1 MKRTL
6 FTSTTFAAI
15 ACFILLSGMFVYG
28 QNNTFYRKYNLP
40 GMQGALQ
47 LEVTDDGGFI
57 ATGQHEGS
65 GSNGDC
71 DVYAYKLDVCG
82 NIDWFRIYGTA
93 GQDGGKSIIQL
104 NDGTFLVSGLYQAV
118 GNGRAFNMRL
128 DANGNILWIKRYAF
142 EWMMYAKEAQN
153 GDFISLGRNAG
164 QIYLLRTDSNGN
176 VIWTKLVTG
185 LGDMGL
191 YLDEL
196 PNQDIVI
203 TSVQSSYG
211 RDFTA
216 AKFDS
221 QGNMLWSK
229 AYGGSGWTDSDHTAW
244 SCKAAVNTAENTMVV
259 TTPTYM
265 GGFAGENV
273 LVSKIS
279 LVDGSVIW
287 AKAFGGGGRDQSR
300 DITHFPGGYA
310 IVGHSD
316 SYPTAANPGQ
326 SIYEALG
333 EKDIMLFAISENG
346 NLLWTRTYG
355 GASRD
360 KGAGVKYNNDN
371 GFSISAFT
379 SSDYFGNADAS
390 FDPLFIK
397 TDSVG
402 IVGCQM
408 ASPNLG
414 VVPITLIAYQAG
426 ASQGVAIANDNPPI
440 NMVPYTPNDQ
450 YVCQSCNSTPLFSL
464 SDTTVC
470 INEPVYLTNTTI
482 VGLTCFQQ
490 WNVNGVTYSGD
501 IDPMI
506 SFPVAGDYSI
516 YLYSTCGINSDTVVK
531 TIHVLAPVIN
541 APDFLCEDAVPAQ
554 MTSNIPNGTWSG
566 QNVNQ
571 AGVFTPQG
579 SAQGNYTVYYNVPEY
594 CQVSDSIQ
602 VRELPVLAVD
612 PDTAFCFSANY
623 TVNATSNVN
632 YVYNWSPALN
642 LSQANVSN
650 PTFSATNN
658 SNANQ
663 NFPYTVTVTDQVS
676 TCVSIDNIILT
687 VFPAPNVNAGQDDIV
702 CDGDQYTQTAN
713 GAISYVWNN
722 NLPNNSSVLLP
733 LGVNELWVVGTD
745 ANSCTN
751 ADTVLVNI
759 VANPIVFAGSD
770 TFICIGEGY
779 PLAATSQQA
788 NVFDWSGNMV
798 NGDVFTPNQIGDVS
812 LVVTGTDVNACIGL
826 DTMEL
831 EVHPLPVVDFDYGVD
846 CYSTNVSLTNNSSI
860 NNQYNETLLYSW
872 YLNGNLISNNPN
884 GLTYDFGASGNANVQ
899 LVVESV
905 PGGCRDSLTQVID
918 VPTNPTA
925 NLSFLQNCD
934 YVVDLTGS
942 FPSSENILSSS
953 WLVNNVTVGQNNP
966 TFQYQFPTYGE
977 FTVTYTVTN
986 DYPCVY
992 NTTQVIDLIE
1002 QESLALQIV
1011 PNVITPNNDGVNDEI
1026 DFSTFLDECIDFEV
1040 YILNRWGNVVYK
1052 SKRDGLSFKG
1062 DDLDGQMLNEGVYFY
1077 KLMSNDELRHG
1088 NITIIR

>member
-1 MKRTL
+1 MNTMATVL
-6 FTSTTFAAI
+6 VCSM
-15 ACFILLSGMFVYG
+15 SFVYG

-93 GQDGGKSIIQL
+93 GQDGGKSIIEL

-142 EWMMYAKEAQN
+142 EWMMYSKEAQN
-153 GDFISLGRNAG
+153 GDFICLGRNAG
-164 QIYLLRTDSNGN
+164 QIYLMRTTSNGT

-191 YLDEL
+191 FLEEL

-203 TSVQSSYG
+203 TSVQASYG

-216 AKFDS
+216 ARFDS

-229 AYGGSGWTDSDHTAW
+229 AYGGTGWTDSDHTTW

-316 SYPTAANPGQ
+316 SYPVAANPAQ
-326 SIYEALG
+326 NINEALG
-333 EKDIMLFAISENG
+333 EKDILLFAIDENG
-346 NLLWTRTYG
+346 NLLWSRTYG

-360 KGAGVKYNNDN
+360 KGVGVKYNLDN

-379 SSDYFGNADAS
+379 TSDYFGNVDSS

-402 IVGCQM
+402 VVGCQM
-408 ASPNLG
+408 ASPVLG
-414 VVPITLIAYQAG
+414 VAPISLQTYVAGVSQA
-426 ASQGVAIANDNPPI
+426 VTIANDSPPI

-450 YVCQSCNSTPLFSL
+450 YVCQSCSSVPLFSL
-464 SDTTVC
+464 SDTSVC

-482 VGLTCFQQ
+482 VGLTCFQE
-490 WNVNGVTYSGD
+490 WNVDGVSYTGD
-501 IDPMI
+501 IDPTI
-506 SFPVAGDYSI
+506 SFPAPGDYSI

-554 MTSNIPNGTWSG
+554 LTSNIPNGSWSG
-566 QNVNQ
+566 QNINQ
-571 AGVFTPQG
+571 SGIFNPQG
-579 SAQGNYTVYYNVPEY
+579 SSQGSYTVNYNVPEY
-594 CQVSDSIQ
+594 CQVSDSIEI
-602 VRELPVLAVD
+602 RDLPILSID
-612 PDTAFCFSANY
+612 PDTAFCVTANY
-623 TVNATSNVN
+623 VINATNNVN
-632 YVYNWSPALN
+632 YTYTWAPAQN
-642 LSQANVSN
+642 LSQGNVSN
-650 PTFSATNN
+650 PTFSATNTT
-658 SNANQ
+658 SANQ

-676 TCVSIDNIILT
+676 TCVSAENIVLT
-687 VFPAPNVNAGQDDIV
+687 VFPAPNVYAGQDDIV
-702 CDGDQYTQTAN
+702 CEGDLYTQVAN
-713 GAISYVWNN
+713 GAISYAWDNS
-722 NLPNNSSVLLP
+722 LPNSASVLLP
-733 LGVNELWVVGTD
+733 LGVNELVVVGTD
-745 ANSCTN
+745 ANACTN
-751 ADTVLVNI
+751 SDTVLVTI
-759 VANPIVFAGSD
+759 VSNPIVFAGND
-770 TFICIGEGY
+770 ALICIGEGY

-788 NVFDWSGNMV
+788 NVFDWNGNLV
-798 NGDVFTPNQIGDVS
+798 NGDVFSPTQIGDFTLS
-812 LVVTGTDVNACIGL
+812 VTGTDVNACIGR
-826 DTMEL
+826 DTMLL
-831 EVHPLPVVDFDYGVD
+831 EVHPLPVVDFDYSVD
-846 CYSTNVSLTNNSSI
+846 CYSTSVSLVNTSSI

-872 YLNGNLISNNPN
+872 YLNNTLISTDPN
-884 GLTYDFGASGNANVQ
+884 GLTYDFGAAGNASVE
-899 LVVESV
+899 LIVESV
-905 PGGCRDSLTQVID
+905 PGGCLDSLTQVID

-925 NLSFLQNCD
+925 NLSFLQNCE
-934 YVVDLTGS
+934 YIVDLTGT
-942 FPSSENILSSS
+942 FPSSENILSST
-953 WLVNNVTVGQNNP
+953 WLVNNVTVGNDNA
-966 TFQYQFPTYGE
+966 TIQYQFPTYGE

-992 NTTQVIDLIE
+992 STTQVIDLVE
-1002 QESLALQIV
+1002 QESLAEQIV

-1026 DFSTFLDECIDFEV
+1026 DFSQFLDECIDFEV
-1040 YILNRWGNVVYK
+1040 YILNRWGNVVFK
-1052 SKRDGLSFKG
+1052 AKRDEISFKG
-1062 DDLDGQMLNEGVYFY
+1062 NDIDGQMLNEGVYFY
-1077 KLMSNDELRHG
+1077 KLVWNDEVRHG

>member
-1 MKRTL
+1 
-6 FTSTTFAAI
+6 
-15 ACFILLSGMFVYG
+15 MFG

-93 GQDGGKSIIQL
+93 GQDGGKSIIEL

-142 EWMMYAKEAQN
+142 EWMMYAQEAQN

-164 QIYLLRTDSNGN
+164 QIYLMRTDSNGN

-191 YLDEL
+191 FLEEL

-203 TSVQSSYG
+203 TSVQASYG
-211 RDFTA
+211 RDFAA
-216 AKFDS
+216 AKFDG

-229 AYGGSGWTDSDHTAW
+229 AYGGTGWSDADHTSW
-244 SCKAAVNTAENTMVV
+244 SCKAAINTLENTMVV

-265 GGFAGENV
+265 GGIADENV

-287 AKAFGGGGRDQSR
+287 AKAYGGAGRDQSR

-310 IVGHSD
+310 IVGHTN
-316 SYPTAANPGQ
+316 SYPTPANPAQ

-333 EKDIMLFAISENG
+333 EKDIMLFAIDENG

-360 KGAGVKYNNDN
+360 KGAGVKYNQDN

-402 IVGCQM
+402 VVGCQM

-414 VVPITLIAYQAG
+414 VAPIALQVYTAG
-426 ASQGVAIANDNPPI
+426 VSQGVAIANDSPPI
-440 NMVPYTPNDQ
+440 NMVQFTPNDQ
-450 YVCQSCNSTPLFSL
+450 YVCQSCSSVPLFSL

-482 VGLTCFQQ
+482 VGLTCFQE
-490 WNVNGVTYSGD
+490 WNIDGIPYAGD

-506 SFPVAGDYSI
+506 SFPAAGDYSI

-541 APDFLCEDAVPAQ
+541 APDFLCENAAPAQ
-554 MTSNIPNGTWSG
+554 MSSNIPNGTWSG

-571 AGVFTPQG
+571 TGVFNPQG
-579 SAQGNYTVYYNVPEY
+579 SAQDSYSVYYSVPEY

-602 VRELPVLAVD
+602 IRDLPVLSVD

-623 TVNATSNVN
+623 VVTATNNAN
-632 YVYNWSPALN
+632 YLYTWSPAQN
-642 LSQANVSN
+642 LSQANISN

-658 SNANQ
+658 STSNQ
-663 NFPYTVTVTDQVS
+663 NFPYSVTVTDQVS
-676 TCVSIDNIILT
+676 TCVSVDNIILT
-687 VFPAPNVNAGQDDIV
+687 VFPAPNVNAGQDVIV
-702 CDGDQYTQTAN
+702 CDGDLYPLSAS
-713 GAISYVWNN
+713 GAISYVWSNN
-722 NLPNNSSVLLP
+722 SPNNSSVLLP
-733 LGVNELWVVGTD
+733 IGVNELGVIGTD
-745 ANSCTN
+745 ANDCVN

-759 VANPIVFAGSD
+759 VSNPIVFAGND
-770 TFICIGEGY
+770 TLICLGEGY
-779 PLAATSQQA
+779 PLGASSQQA
-788 NVFDWSGNMV
+788 NVFVWNGNLV
-798 NGDVFTPNQIGDVS
+798 NGNEFSPNQIGDFS
-812 LVVTGTDVNACIGL
+812 LTVTGTDVNSCIGR
-826 DTMEL
+826 DTLNL
-831 EVHPLPVVDFDYGVD
+831 EVHPLPVVDFDYSVD

-860 NNQYNETLLYSW
+860 NNQYNETLLFSW
-872 YLNGNLISNNPN
+872 FLNNTLISTDPN
-884 GLTYDFGASGNANVQ
+884 GLTYDFGSSGNASIE
-899 LVVESV
+899 LVVQSV
-905 PGGCRDSLTQVID
+905 PGACFDSLTQVIE
-918 VPTNPTA
+918 VPTNPSA
-925 NLSFLQNCD
+925 DISFLQNCD
-934 YVVDLTGS
+934 YIVDLTGT

-966 TFQYQFPTYGE
+966 NFQYQFPTYGE
-977 FTVTYTVTN
+977 FTVTYSVTN
-986 DYPCVY
+986 DYPCIY
-992 NTTQVIDLIE
+992 TTTQVIDLIE
-1002 QESLALQIV
+1002 QETLAEQIV

-1026 DFSTFLDECIDFEV
+1026 DFNSFLDECIDFDV

-1052 SKRDGLSFKG
+1052 SKRDDLSFKG
-1062 DDLDGQMLNEGVYFY
+1062 NDVDGQQLKEGVYFY
-1077 KLMSNDELRHG
+1077 KLMWNDEVRHG